1 MRHYQNFDKIDSFL
15 KPVLNNFN
23 LGSFITIIV
32 IWGRG
37 LLMRGLVLCIK
48 SIDLGDIL
56 IVGSSRIHQSK
67 SWYYLE
73 TFQTVN
79 LFCKKLPHK

>member
-1 MRHYQNFDKIDSFL
+1 M
-15 KPVLNNFN
+15 
-23 LGSFITIIV
+23 
-32 IWGRG
+32 WGRG
-37 LLMRGLVLCIK
+37 LLTRGLVLCIK
-48 SIDLGDIL
+48 SIDLVDDVL

-79 LFCKKLPHK
+79 LFCKKHPHK

>member
-1 MRHYQNFDKIDSFL
+1 M
-15 KPVLNNFN
+15 
-23 LGSFITIIV
+23 
-32 IWGRG
+32 WGRG

-48 SIDLGDIL
+48 SIDLGDVL

-67 SWYYLE
+67 SRYYLE

-79 LFCKKLPHK
+79 LFCKNLPHK